1 MVDAP
6 GYDEVN
12 VGKEA
17 TLTGWG
23 RQWHDGPL
31 AEQLEMVTLPL
42 LDNTVDGYLIFIK
55 SLTENSTLG
64 VYEVV

>member
-12 VGKEA
+12 VGREA

-23 RQWHDGPL
+23 RQWNNGPL

-42 LDNTVDGYLIFIK
+42 LDNMVEHSQICKI
-55 SLTENSTLG
+55 SE
-64 VYEVV
+64 

>member
-6 GYDEVN
+6 GYEELH

-23 RQWHDGPL
+23 RQWNNGPL

-42 LDNTVDGYLIFIK
+42 LDNTVNSSLIYIK
-55 SLTENSTLG
+55 SLTDNSTLG

>member
-12 VGKEA
+12 VGREA

-23 RQWHDGPL
+23 RQWNNGPL

-42 LDNTVDGYLIFIK
+42 LDNTVENSRIFVK
-55 SLTENSTLG
+55 SLNENSYLL
-64 VYEVV
+64 

>member
-6 GYDEVN
+6 GYDVVN
-12 VGKEA
+12 VGREA

-42 LDNTVDGYLIFIK
+42 LDNTVDCSLIYIK
-55 SLTENSTLG
+55 SLTENSSLG

>member
-6 GYDEVN
+6 GYEELH

-23 RQWHDGPL
+23 RQWNNGPL

-42 LDNTVDGYLIFIK
+42 LDNTV
-55 SLTENSTLG
+55 E
-64 VYEVV
+64 